1 MAGEAARGA
10 TAYVTLEPCCHW
22 GRTPPCAEALI
33 EAGVARVV
41 VAVRDPDRR
50 VDGGGIARLR
60 AAAIAVEEG
69 VLADDAAEVTEG
81 FRCRTLHGRPLVTLK
96 LATTLDGRIATRGG
110 ESQWIT
116 GAEARRVAHTLRG
129 RHDAVMVGVGTVL
142 TDDPMLTC
150 RIQGYRPMPVV
161 RVVAES
167 HLRTPLIAQLVATA
181 NDAPV
186 WILHRD
192 GAETERAEAL
202 TEAGVRLFEVSHAE
216 MGVDL
221 AAALQALGDAGLTSV
236 LVEGGAQLAAAL
248 LRDGLVDRIAWFHAP
263 AVMGGDGWPAA
274 QAFGISNLTAMPRFA
289 RVAERPVGADMLT
302 ELRRAS

>member
-1 MAGEAARGA
+1 
-10 TAYVTLEPCCHW
+10 
-22 GRTPPCAEALI
+22 
-33 EAGVARVV
+33 
-41 VAVRDPDRR
+41 
-50 VDGGGIARLR
+50 
-60 AAAIAVEEG
+60 
-69 VLADDAAEVTEG
+69 
-81 FRCRTLHGRPLVTLK
+81 
-96 LATTLDGRIATRGG
+96 
-110 ESQWIT
+110 
-116 GAEARRVAHTLRG
+116 
-129 RHDAVMVGVGTVL
+129 VL

-161 RVVAES
+161 RVVADS

-289 RVAERPVGADMLT
+289 RVAERPVGVDMLT